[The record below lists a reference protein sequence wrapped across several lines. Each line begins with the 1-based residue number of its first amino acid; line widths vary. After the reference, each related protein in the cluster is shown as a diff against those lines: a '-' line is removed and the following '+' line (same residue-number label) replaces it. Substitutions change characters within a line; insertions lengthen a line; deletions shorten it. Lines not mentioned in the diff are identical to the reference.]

1 MEDKKGIGRI
11 PLGIVA
17 GLVTVVLASGGAT
30 AWFTWRALNPKPPLV
45 EFPTLESPP
54 EDLAGSPSTT
64 ESPVEAPTA
73 PTAPDKEPASQAP
86 AADITGQI
94 YWLKDDGT
102 RLQLVPESFSVA
114 GDADPDA
121 QVKAAFDTLLSKT
134 GDPEQEAFTTIPEG
148 TQLLEATVEADGV
161 HVNLSSEFQAGGGSA
176 SMMGRLGQV
185 IYTATAFDAD
195 APVWISVE
203 GKPLT
208 LLGGEGLEV
217 SQPITRQG
225 FEDSFS
231 L

>member
-1 MEDKKGIGRI
+1 M
-11 PLGIVA
+11 
-17 GLVTVVLASGGAT
+17 
-30 AWFTWRALNPKPPLV
+30 
-45 EFPTLESPP
+45 
-54 EDLAGSPSTT
+54 
-64 ESPVEAPTA
+64 
-73 PTAPDKEPASQAP
+73 
-86 AADITGQI
+86 
-94 YWLKDDGT
+94 
-102 RLQLVPESFSVA
+102 PESFSVA

>member
-1 MEDKKGIGRI
+1 
-11 PLGIVA
+11 
-17 GLVTVVLASGGAT
+17 
-30 AWFTWRALNPKPPLV
+30 
-45 EFPTLESPP
+45 
-54 EDLAGSPSTT
+54 
-64 ESPVEAPTA
+64 
-73 PTAPDKEPASQAP
+73 
-86 AADITGQI
+86 
-94 YWLKDDGT
+94 
-102 RLQLVPESFSVA
+102 
-114 GDADPDA
+114 
-121 QVKAAFDTLLSKT
+121 
-134 GDPEQEAFTTIPEG
+134 
-148 TQLLEATVEADGV
+148 VEADGV

-203 GKPLT
+203 GKPVT